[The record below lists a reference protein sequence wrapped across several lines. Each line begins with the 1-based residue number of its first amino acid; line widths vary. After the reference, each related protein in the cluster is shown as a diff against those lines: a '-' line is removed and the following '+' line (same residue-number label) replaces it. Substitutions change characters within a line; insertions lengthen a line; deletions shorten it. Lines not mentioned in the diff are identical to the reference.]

1 MSRRTS
7 SRSSHRWKRAKAT
20 VELCERRRRHRDGTR
35 PTRRDPFRYAIT
47 ISYPVEGDLYL
58 TDVVSNKPLKEGSR
72 HTLQYDPIDPRRNS
86 LNHPRRE
93 RKAFLVA
100 LIFGGLGL
108 LVLLAIAL
116 VGL

>member
-1 MSRRTS
+1 MSS
-7 SRSSHRWKRAKAT
+7 PGWKRAKAT
-20 VELCERRRRHRDGTR
+20 VELCERRRRHRDGTKIT
-35 PTRRDPFRYAIT
+35 PRDRYRYAIT

-72 HTLQYDPIDPRRNS
+72 VTVQYDPIDPRRNS

-108 LVLLAIAL
+108 LVLLFIAL
-116 VGL
+116 IGL

>member
-1 MSRRTS
+1 MSS
-7 SRSSHRWKRAKAT
+7 PGWKRARAT
-20 VELCERRRRHRDGTR
+20 VELCERRRRHRDGTKINSR
-35 PTRRDPFRYAIT
+35 NRYRYAIT

-72 HTLQYDPIDPRRNS
+72 VTVQYDPIDPRRNS

-108 LVLLAIAL
+108 LVLLFIAL
-116 VGL
+116 IGL

>member
-1 MSRRTS
+1 MSSMLGMSGR
-7 SRSSHRWKRAKAT
+7 RWKRAKAT

-35 PTRRDPFRYAIT
+35 LSSRDRYRYAIT

-72 HTLQYDPIDPRRNS
+72 VTVQYDPIDPRRNS

-108 LVLLAIAL
+108 LVLLFIAL
-116 VGL
+116 IGL

>member
-1 MSRRTS
+1 MNDKRSR
-7 SRSSHRWKRAKAT
+7 RWKRAKAT
-20 VELCERRRRHRDGTR
+20 VELCERRRRHRDGTHLN
-35 PTRRDPFRYAIT
+35 RRDRYRYAIT
-47 ISYPVEGDLYL
+47 FSYPVEGDLYL

-100 LIFGGLGL
+100 LIFAGLGL
-108 LVLLAIAL
+108 FVLLAIAL
-116 VGL
+116 LGL

>member
-1 MSRRTS
+1 MSS
-7 SRSSHRWKRAKAT
+7 PGWKRARAT
-20 VELCERRRRHRDGTR
+20 VELCERRRRHRDGTKIT
-35 PTRRDPFRYAIT
+35 PRDRYRYAIT

-72 HTLQYDPIDPRRNS
+72 VTVQYDPIDPRRNS

-108 LVLLAIAL
+108 LVLLFIAL
-116 VGL
+116 IGL